1 MAEVEERL
9 LTERFIRGTTATT
22 PDPPASFQ
30 QMFRTL
36 FSENQSVMVKRQ
48 KKYGKHNIPRYGVSG
63 TIVRMGD
70 KFSRLE
76 ELLGKGDLLPG
87 AVESEDESIED
98 TLIDIANY
106 ATIMRAQLRGWWT
119 KEFCPDL
126 LPEH

>member
-1 MAEVEERL
+1 MAEDR
-9 LTERFIRGTTATT
+9 
-22 PDPPASFQ
+22 PSSFQ
-30 QMFRTL
+30 EMFVTL
-36 FSENQSVMVKRQ
+36 FAQNQNVMVQRQ
-48 KKYGKHNIPRYGVSG
+48 KKYGKSNIPRYGTYG
-63 TIVRMGD
+63 TLVRMGD

-76 ELLGKGDLLPG
+76 NFVDPTGTGHGLSSEDEDTLS
-87 AVESEDESIED
+87 SEDESLED

>member
-1 MAEVEERL
+1 LAIAV
-9 LTERFIRGTTATT
+9 ERFIRGTPATI

-30 QMFRTL
+30 QMFATL
-36 FSENQSVMVKRQ
+36 FSENQAVMVQRQ
-48 KKYGKHNIPRYGVSG
+48 VKYGKHNVPRYGTHG

-76 ELLGKGDLLPG
+76 NMLEGGDRFEG
-87 AVESEDESIED
+87 SNDESIED

-106 ATIMRAQLRGWWT
+106 ATILRAQLRGWWT
-119 KEFCPDL
+119 KEHCPDL